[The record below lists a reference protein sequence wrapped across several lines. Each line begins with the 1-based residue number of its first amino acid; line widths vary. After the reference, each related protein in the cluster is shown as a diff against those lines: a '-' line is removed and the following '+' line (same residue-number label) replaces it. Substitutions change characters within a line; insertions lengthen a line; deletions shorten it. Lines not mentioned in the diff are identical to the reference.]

1 MNNFKSCIL
10 FCEPPAF
17 GPVVALGSHSE
28 LIIRK
33 PQTLSS
39 PGSHLSQHFYCK
51 ATKFLSSLLVL
62 QTPFWNTRTR
72 PSSLRINQT
81 SAHSP
86 PLSCLDAHFIV
97 WFAICWTLAH
107 HFQFLPSKSP
117 ATNKKLSA
125 LCWLNLKLLKMN
137 AKKVTT
143 CKHTVIHCFSP
154 FCLYTDPFLVCGSV
168 PCCVKGG
175 F

>member
-1 MNNFKSCIL
+1 MNDFRSCIL

-39 PGSHLSQHFYCK
+39 PGRHLSQHFYCK
-51 ATKFLSSLLVL
+51 RPNSWAHFWFCKPPFGTLARGPVHWELIRPLH
-62 QTPFWNTRTR
+62 TP
-72 PSSLRINQT
+72 
-81 SAHSP
+81 P
-86 PLSCLDAHFIV
+86 PSCLDAHFIV
-97 WFAICWTLAH
+97 WFAICWTHAQ
-107 HFQFLPSKSP
+107 HFKFLPCKSP

-143 CKHTVIHCFSP
+143 CKHTVIHWLSP
-154 FCLYTDPFLVCGSV
+154 FCLYTDPFPLCGSV

>member
-1 MNNFKSCIL
+1 MRTPCFRSSCCVGISLRINHQETSNTL
-10 FCEPPAF
+10 FSWQPPVSTF
-17 GPVVALGSHSE
+17 L
-28 LIIRK
+28 L
-33 PQTLSS
+33 Q
-39 PGSHLSQHFYCK
+39 
-51 ATKFLSSLLVL
+51 ATKFLNSLLVL

-97 WFAICWTLAH
+97 WFAICWTHAH
-107 HFQFLPSKSP
+107 HFQFLSSKSP